1 MNLEREDMILRL
13 FVNAKHIFLGA
24 LSILFVS
31 AVSVFPAAASGFTGS
46 LDTVSDN
53 QISGW
58 AWNEDD
64 AGDSPEIMVTVTN
77 AAGETVQQFTDLADT
92 HRCDLAMAGKG
103 SGEYGFAVTPD
114 WSALEDGVYTVRAY
128 VDGNELP
135 GTRQYAK
142 GQAVPGNPRSLGVF
156 KLTAYCPCSSC
167 SEGWGRNTST
177 GAMAAANHTIAVDP
191 RVIPYGSKI
200 LINGIVYTAED
211 KGGGVRGNHIDI
223 FYNTHQEARAL
234 GTRYQEVFLVD

>member
-1 MNLEREDMILRL
+1 MILRL
-13 FVNAKHIFLGA
+13 FVNAKHLLKGA
-24 LSILFVS
+24 LFTVVVS
-31 AVSVFPAAASGFTGS
+31 ASAIFPVFAAGFTGS

-64 AGDSPEIMVTVTN
+64 AADSPEITVTVTN
-77 AAGETVQQFTDLADT
+77 AFGETVQQFTGLADI

-103 SGEYGFAVTPD
+103 SGEYGFSMTPD

-128 VDGNELP
+128 AGGNELP
-135 GTRQYAK
+135 GARHYTK
-142 GQAVPGNPRSLGVF
+142 GQAVPGSPRSLGVF

-177 GAMAAANHTIAVDP
+177 GAVATANHTIAVDP

>member
-1 MNLEREDMILRL
+1 MNIEKEDMILSL
-13 FVNAKHIFLGA
+13 LVNAKHMFLGA
-24 LSILFVS
+24 LFTAFLS
-31 AVSVFPAAASGFTGS
+31 AASVFPAAASGFTGA

-58 AWNEDD
+58 AWNEDT
-64 AGDSPEIMVTVTN
+64 AGDSPEITVTVSS
-77 AAGETVQQFTDLADT
+77 AAGETVQQLTGLADI
-92 HRCDLAMAGKG
+92 HRCDLAVAGKG
-103 SGEYGFAVTPD
+103 SGECGFCVTPD
-114 WSALEDGVYTVRAY
+114 WSVLDDGVYTVRAY
-128 VDGNELP
+128 AGESELP
-135 GTRQYAK
+135 GTRQYVK
-142 GQAVPGNPRSLGVF
+142 GQAIPGNPRSLGVF

-177 GAMAAANHTIAVDP
+177 GATATANHTIAVDP
-191 RVIPYGSKI
+191 KVIPYGSKI

-234 GTRYQEVFLVD
+234 GVRYQEVFPVD

>member
-1 MNLEREDMILRL
+1 MNFKREDMILRL
-13 FVNAKHIFLGA
+13 FINAKHIFFGTLLTA
-24 LSILFVS
+24 FVS
-31 AVSVFPAAASGFTGS
+31 AAAAFSTIAAGFTGS
-46 LDTVSDN
+46 VDTVSDS

-58 AWNEDD
+58 AWNEDN
-64 AGDSPEIMVTVTN
+64 AADSPEITITVAN
-77 AAGETVQQFTDLADT
+77 AAGETVQQLTSLADV
-92 HRCDLAMAGKG
+92 HRCDLAIAGKG
-103 SGEYGFAVTPD
+103 SGEYGFSVTPD

-128 VDGNELP
+128 VGGNELP
-135 GTRQYAK
+135 GTRQYVK
-142 GQAVPGNPRSLGVF
+142 GQAVPSNPRSLGVF

-177 GAMAAANHTIAVDP
+177 GAMAIANHTIAVDP

-234 GTRYQEVFLVD
+234 GVRYQEVFLVD